1 MTLSPPSADLSF
13 EALVASDVF
22 QQNHLVPADVSAFN
36 GLMYDPFGFQEEFV
50 RRFSFEH
57 PRRIA
62 TLIKRGGELRLSS
75 GFHFVGRVGYFI
87 AKSDLPWFEDLPME
101 LQRVHESMAA

>member
-1 MTLSPPSADLSF
+1 MTLSTPIADLSF
-13 EALVASDVF
+13 EALVAVGVF
-22 QQNHLVPADVSAFN
+22 QQNHLVPSDVSAFH

-50 RRFSFEH
+50 RTFSFEH

-62 TLIKRGGELRLSS
+62 TLIKRGGEPQLSS

-87 AKSDLPWFEDLPME
+87 AKSDLPWFEGLPLE
-101 LQRVHESMAA
+101 SQRVDESIAA